1 MRYSNNSNNN
11 NKRRS
16 LRDLLPFSRKKSNS
30 DKIEIYLDTCFQ
42 HPVIGISSILKDF
55 TSVQRDEDTL
65 ITSQHTS
72 TTLTPTLHDTN
83 NNNNNNKKITSI
95 EGGSKNNNNQPIYLL
110 PPIITPVVTSN
121 TMTISSPIISPESVI
136 QIEKHDALTIN
147 DFNLLKVLGKGCMGK
162 VIIIIYTISL
172 YL

>member
-30 DKIEIYLDTCFQ
+30 DKIEIYLNTCFQ

-65 ITSQHTS
+65 VISQHTS

-83 NNNNNNKKITSI
+83 NNNNKKITSI
-95 EGGSKNNNNQPIYLL
+95 EGGSNNNNQPIYLL

-121 TMTISSPIISPESVI
+121 TMIIPSPIISPESVI

-162 VIIIIYTISL
+162 VTIIIYTISFSL
-172 YL
+172 